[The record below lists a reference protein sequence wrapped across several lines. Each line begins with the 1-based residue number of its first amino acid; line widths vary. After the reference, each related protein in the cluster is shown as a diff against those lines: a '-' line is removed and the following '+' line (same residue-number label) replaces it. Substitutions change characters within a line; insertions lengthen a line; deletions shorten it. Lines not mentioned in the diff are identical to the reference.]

1 MVKWMTRVYVGLI
14 AAYIDYIMVI
24 AGVHAVCACLR

>member
-14 AAYIDYIMVI
+14 AAYIGYIMVI
-24 AGVHAVCACLR
+24 AGVHTVCDCLR

>member
-14 AAYIDYIMVI
+14 AAYIGCIMVI
-24 AGVHAVCACLR
+24 AGVHKVCGCLR